1 VKFTRDRSSDLGG
14 GAIPTRVILEQFPE
28 LRSLQQEFHECDRR
42 WSSLISKSSEID
54 FQPYLRAIVNHY
66 DQQRDLYTPTDALL
80 PLEARSVERQEG
92 EDRQEKKVEQFPVL
106 AGLRKYALGEK
117 REHVL
122 LAGRPGSGKS
132 TALRQLALDLAEEA
146 IQNPDLPIPVL
157 VQLKA
162 DRSVPKLI
170 QAEFRRTK
178 RRVTSEQIDDWL
190 LNDRLILLL
199 DGVNEVPTDNRR
211 QALALFREDNLSVPI
226 VFTTR
231 DLAVGGDL
239 GIGKRLEMKPLSPE
253 QMKVFVGKYLPEHG
267 EQLLRQLRDR
277 LRELAETPLLLKM
290 LCDVFDP
297 ETGQIPQSK
306 GELFRLFDR
315 KYEDFKG
322 LPAVSADFRRFKSEV
337 LQHLAFVMMQGDD
350 AKPTEF
356 ELTIERSTAERTI
369 EQWLVNRVSD
379 PAGKAKEWL
388 EDLLEHHLLQVAA
401 DQRQVEFHHQLFQEY
416 YAAEYLRQQLP
427 DLLKDENRF
436 KRDYLNYLKW
446 TEPVALMLAVVDE
459 EAQAVQ
465 VVKLALDADLMLGAR
480 LSGEVKPV
488 FQTITV
494 GLVDDLEMSSVL
506 KYQWWVTTRSTK
518 AIPGLLKA
526 LEDQDSSVRWSAAK
540 ALGNLGSVE
549 AIPGLL
555 KALEN
560 KVPCVRWN
568 AVYALGMIG
577 NVEAIPG
584 LLKALEDQDSGVR
597 ESAVNAL
604 GMIGNVE
611 AIPEVL
617 QALEGKDSDVH
628 RSGADA
634 PSLKIIPGAIKLIDS
649 QNPGFHRMMVG
660 ALKETGNVE
669 AIPEMLK
676 ALEDQDSFVRK
687 CAAYGLGMIGS
698 VEVIPRLFKALED
711 QDSDV
716 RESAVNALGM
726 IGSVEAI
733 PGLLKALEDQD
744 FFVRWRA
751 ASLLRRVGSHLQ
763 LAVLWQLHCQQPD
776 QYLWDAISAIQN
788 HYQFYNYEIFQAHLA
803 VQKAD
808 RPTNLTSDCPSTA
821 NQVNYDLRGAAI
833 ANFAHEVHGNQIV
846 QPEKPQ

>member
-1 VKFTRDRSSDLGG
+1 
-14 GAIPTRVILEQFPE
+14 
-28 LRSLQQEFHECDRR
+28 
-42 WSSLISKSSEID
+42 
-54 FQPYLRAIVNHY
+54 
-66 DQQRDLYTPTDALL
+66 
-80 PLEARSVERQEG
+80 
-92 EDRQEKKVEQFPVL
+92 
-106 AGLRKYALGEK
+106 
-117 REHVL
+117 
-122 LAGRPGSGKS
+122 
-132 TALRQLALDLAEEA
+132 
-146 IQNPDLPIPVL
+146 
-157 VQLKA
+157 
-162 DRSVPKLI
+162 
-170 QAEFRRTK
+170 
-178 RRVTSEQIDDWL
+178 
-190 LNDRLILLL
+190 
-199 DGVNEVPTDNRR
+199 
-211 QALALFREDNLSVPI
+211 
-226 VFTTR
+226 
-231 DLAVGGDL
+231 
-239 GIGKRLEMKPLSPE
+239 
-253 QMKVFVGKYLPEHG
+253 
-267 EQLLRQLRDR
+267 
-277 LRELAETPLLLKM
+277 
-290 LCDVFDP
+290 
-297 ETGQIPQSK
+297 
-306 GELFRLFDR
+306 
-315 KYEDFKG
+315 

-480 LSGEVKPV
+480 LSGEVKPI